1 MDELELEIF
10 LAQKRLLI
18 RWLDLVLTGEDL
30 TEIIEET
37 KYITGYPDEN

>member
-1 MDELELEIF
+1 MNELEIEVF

-30 TEIIEET
+30 SDVIEET
-37 KYITGYPDEN
+37 KYLVNYEG